1 MLNDTRFEKI
11 IRVSYELRNRPRLP
25 WSLCSL
31 VVEHRSVESEGLR
44 FDSSWGLRIFL
55 CLKLVTRRKNIFLSN
70 EHVALPGDEIRF
82 AVDNT
87 SFPKAIQIMIV
98 NNTEISDF
106 N

>member
-1 MLNDTRFEKI
+1 MLNDTRFEKT

-44 FDSSWGLRIFL
+44 FNSSWGLRIFFFVPYL
-55 CLKLVTRRKNIFLSN
+55 SKKNIFLSN

-87 SFPKAIQIMIV
+87 SFPKAIQIMVV

>member
-1 MLNDTRFEKI
+1 MLNDTRFEKT

-44 FDSSWGLRIFL
+44 FNSSWGDSEFFL
-55 CLKLVTRRKNIFLSN
+55 CPILVTRRKNIFLNN

-82 AVDNT
+82 A
-87 SFPKAIQIMIV
+87 SEQLEACPQIL
-98 NNTEISDF
+98 SAA
-106 N
+106 

>member
-1 MLNDTRFEKI
+1 MLNDTRFEKT
-11 IRVSYELRNRPRLP
+11 IRVSYELRNRLRLP

-44 FDSSWGLRIFL
+44 FNSSWGLRIFFFVPYL
-55 CLKLVTRRKNIFLSN
+55 SKKKIFLSN

-87 SFPKAIQIMIV
+87 SFPKAIQIMVV